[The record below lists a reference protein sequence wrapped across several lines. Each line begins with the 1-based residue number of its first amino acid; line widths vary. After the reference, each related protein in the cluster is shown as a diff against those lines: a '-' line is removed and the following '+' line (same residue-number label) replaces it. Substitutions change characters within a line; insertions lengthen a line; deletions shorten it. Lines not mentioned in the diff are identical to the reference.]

1 MMFPGKYEA
10 TSNEAAAAK
19 EKMHGRNQ
27 NSPFMRGAAYNKL
40 DHWVDDDHQ

>member
-10 TSNEAAAAK
+10 TSNEAAAK